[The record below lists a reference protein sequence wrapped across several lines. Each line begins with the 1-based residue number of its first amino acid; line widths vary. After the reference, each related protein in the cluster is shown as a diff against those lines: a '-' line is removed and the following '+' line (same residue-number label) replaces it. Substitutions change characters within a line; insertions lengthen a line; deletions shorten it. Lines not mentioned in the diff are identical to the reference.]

1 MLGRQFF
8 ESKAALDDNDR
19 KLKEARS
26 KIEVLNADVVELRE
40 ELQHTEHALR
50 EARHIERVLRGDLSA
65 GRASQSDFG
74 KKIADRDRL
83 IAELM
88 VVTIGFRDMH
98 VKAFAQLQQM
108 SVHPVSGSRSQGN
121 ANLADSILSPGTLAP
136 RSTLS
141 PLPEDPPPI
150 DPTDPVA
157 ALEML
162 RAYDLDAFAE
172 MVAKVGSVMRKLL
185 KQCKDYHERSK
196 GEISFWNFAKGDLAL
211 FLPTRNLQSN
221 LGTRSMVRSSPVW
234 MPVKVLVVADALF
247 L

>member
-1 MLGRQFF
+1 MVTSVEANPRTRDAEIDDDDAFF
-8 ESKAALDDNDR
+8 TVARTSESPNPY
-19 KLKEARS
+19 S
-26 KIEVLNADVVELRE
+26 
-40 ELQHTEHALR
+40 H
-50 EARHIERVLRGDLSA
+50 
-65 GRASQSDFG
+65 
-74 KKIADRDRL
+74 
-83 IAELM
+83 
-88 VVTIGFRDMH
+88 
-98 VKAFAQLQQM
+98 
-108 SVHPVSGSRSQGN
+108 
-121 ANLADSILSPGTLAP
+121 AP

-141 PLPEDPPPI
+141 PLPEVLLPI
-150 DPTDPVA
+150 NPTYPVA